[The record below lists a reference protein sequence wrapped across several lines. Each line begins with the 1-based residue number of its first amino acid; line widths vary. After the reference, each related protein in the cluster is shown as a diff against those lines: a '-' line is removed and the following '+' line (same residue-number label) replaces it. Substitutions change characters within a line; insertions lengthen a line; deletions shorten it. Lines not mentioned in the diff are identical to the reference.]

1 MTSSSLLFLSLKEEQ
16 FIKKK
21 YIYIFCLF
29 QAIVAAGINL
39 NVTVLENV
47 LPSTM
52 PVMEFHNVLM
62 EAMRQ
67 WN

>member
-1 MTSSSLLFLSLKEEQ
+1 MISFHLLFLSFKKAQYL
-16 FIKKK
+16 KKK
-21 YIYIFCLF
+21 VYIFCLF
-29 QAIVAAGINL
+29 QAVVAAGINS

-52 PVMEFHNVLM
+52 PVMGFHNVLT

>member
-1 MTSSSLLFLSLKEEQ
+1 MISLSLLLLSLKKAQ
-16 FIKKK
+16 YVKK
-21 YIYIFCLF
+21 YKCILCLF
-29 QAIVAAGINL
+29 QAVGAAGISL